1 MADSRGG
8 SHGGRRR
15 NSGRKRKH
23 EGRNAQKNWDS
34 EHKRIFLSL
43 TIFKSWK
50 DAKNIA
56 GYGLCSDSDFAAHL
70 LSLEYR
76 RKQDYINSF

>member
-8 SHGGRRR
+8 SHGGKRK

-23 EGRNAQKNWDS
+23 EGRNAQKNWDN

-56 GYGLCSDSDFAAHL
+56 GYELCSDSDFAAHL

-76 RKQDYINSF
+76 KR

>member
-1 MADSRGG
+1 MADSQGG
-8 SHGGRRR
+8 SHSGRQR

-23 EGRNAQKNWDS
+23 EGRNAQKNWNS

-50 DAKNIA
+50 HARNIA
-56 GYGLCSDSDFAAHL
+56 GYGLCSNSDFAATFIGIQKVRL
-70 LSLEYR
+70 Y
-76 RKQDYINSF
+76 K